1 MSTRVFWKGR
11 GSTEVT
17 WLHAIARESLI
28 KGENCME
35 LHEQARCAD
44 IRCETFICLAGYLV
58 KGHTCVDTNECEHE
72 SHQCSDNAIC
82 MDTEGGELNGVRL
95 ILIGLN

>member
-1 MSTRVFWKGR
+1 
-11 GSTEVT
+11 
-17 WLHAIARESLI
+17 
-28 KGENCME
+28 ME

-82 MDTEGGELNGVRL
+82 MDTEGRELNGVRL
-95 ILIGLN
+95 ILIGFN